1 MSNAVIAG
9 YVRSPFTPANRG
21 ALARVRPDD
30 FAAQTI
36 KGLVERTKVNTD
48 DIEDLIVGC
57 AFPEGE
63 QGYNLGR
70 MLVFL
75 AGLPETVGGSTINRW
90 CGSSMEAIHMAVGK
104 IATGSGE
111 AFICAGVESMTR
123 IPMGGYNLMPNPD
136 LYEKHKEVYLSMGLT
151 AENLAK
157 QYNIDRTAQETFAVE
172 SHKKALAAHLEDEII
187 PIQTKGGT
195 VDKDGCPRADT
206 SMEALAGLKP
216 AFDMKGSV
224 TAGTSSPLTD
234 GAVAV
239 LVVSEEYADKHGLP
253 KLARIK
259 SMAVHGL
266 APEVM
271 GLGPVHASKRAL
283 ERAGLSLK
291 DMDVIELNEA
301 FAAQSLACIKE
312 MGADAA
318 KVNIEGGAV
327 ALGHPLGASG
337 ARITGKAA
345 QLLAE
350 KGGKYALATM
360 CIGGGMGIATV
371 LEKV

>member
-36 KGLVERTKVNTD
+36 KGLVERTKVNPE

-70 MLVFL
+70 MLVML
-75 AGLPETVGGSTINRW
+75 AGLPETVGGATINRW
-90 CGSSMEAIHMAVGK
+90 CGSSMEAIHMAAGK
-104 IATGSGE
+104 IATGSGDV
-111 AFICAGVESMTR
+111 FICAGVESMTR
-123 IPMGGYNLMPNPD
+123 IPMGGYNLLPNPE
-136 LYEKHKEVYLSMGLT
+136 LYAKHKEAYMSMGLT

-157 QYNIDRTAQETFAVE
+157 QYNIDRKTQEQFAVD
-172 SHKKALAAHLEDEII
+172 SHKKALAANLSEEII
-187 PIQTKGGT
+187 PICTKDGV

-206 SMEALAGLKP
+206 SLEALSGLKP
-216 AFDMKGSV
+216 AFNANGSV

-234 GAVAV
+234 GAAAV
-239 LVVSEEYADKHGLP
+239 LVVSEAYADKHGLP

-271 GLGPVHASKRAL
+271 GLGPVGASKRAL
-283 ERAGLSLK
+283 ERAGVSLG
-291 DMDVIELNEA
+291 DMDVVELNEA
-301 FAAQSLACIKE
+301 FAAQSLACIEE
-312 MGADAA
+312 MKVDTA
-318 KVNIEGGAV
+318 KVNMEGGAV

-345 QLLAE
+345 QLLAK

-360 CIGGGMGIATV
+360 CIGSGMGIATV

>member
-1 MSNAVIAG
+1 MPNAVIAG

-21 ALARVRPDD
+21 ELARVRPDD
-30 FAAQTI
+30 FAAQVI
-36 KGLVERTKVNTD
+36 KGLVEKTGVKVE
-48 DIEDLIVGC
+48 DIEDVIVGC

-70 MLVFL
+70 MLVLL
-75 AGLPETVGGSTINRW
+75 AGLPDSVSGATVNRW
-90 CGSSMEAIHMAVGK
+90 CGSSMEAVHMAVGK
-104 IATGSGE
+104 IASGSGE
-111 AFICAGVESMTR
+111 VFICAGVESMTR
-123 IPMGGYNLMPNPD
+123 IPMGGYNLLPNPD
-136 LYEKHKEVYLSMGLT
+136 LYANRKEAYLSMGLT

-157 QYNIDRTAQETFAVE
+157 QYHIDRKAQEEFAVN
-172 SHKKALAAHLEDEII
+172 SHKKALSADLAEEII
-187 PIQTKGGT
+187 PIRTKGGA

-206 SMEALAGLKP
+206 SLEALATLKP
-216 AFDMKGSV
+216 AFDAGGTV

-234 GAVAV
+234 GAAAV
-239 LVVSEEYADKHGLP
+239 LVVSEDYADKHGLP
-253 KLARIK
+253 KLARIR

-271 GLGPVHASKRAL
+271 GLGPVHASRRAL

-301 FAAQSLACIKE
+301 FAAQSLACIQE
-312 MGADAA
+312 MGADVA

-345 QLLAE
+345 QLLTA

-360 CIGGGMGIATV
+360 CIGSGMGIATV
-371 LEKV
+371 LERV